1 MQSTPKIMVLQLKE
15 VIYTVIFVIL
25 AILLVLLLIFMFLPD
40 KKEDKSEESGSYN
53 AGTYSASL
61 ILNSVPVEVS
71 VCVDEN
77 YIKSVEL
84 VNLSDSVSAMYPLL
98 QPSLEDIESFL
109 VANQSLEN
117 IYFEMDNEYTGT
129 VLAEAIKTALGKAEK

>member
-1 MQSTPKIMVLQLKE
+1 M
-15 VIYTVIFVIL
+15 
-25 AILLVLLLIFMFLPD
+25 
-40 KKEDKSEESGSYN
+40 
-53 AGTYSASL
+53 
-61 ILNSVPVEVS
+61 PVEVS